1 MLILPKN
8 LRQKLK
14 EPLGELHK
22 SIDLVE
28 DPLEKQLSE
37 DKLIISI
44 GDVTSRNLVEANLI
58 PQICI
63 IDNLIERE
71 PVQNNLNHTDN
82 IIYVDNPAGTL
93 TEQLEDAINKTLKE
107 ASKDNPAIIIVDG
120 EEDLAVLPCV
130 LNAPKDTLILY
141 GQPKEGVVLLNVN
154 EAYETA
160 ENYYKQ
166 LINEEKKIE

>member
-1 MLILPKN
+1 MLILPKK
-8 LRQKLK
+8 LRKDLK

-22 SIDLVE
+22 SIDLIK

-44 GDVTSRNLVEANLI
+44 GDVTSENLVKANII

-63 IDNLIERE
+63 IDNLNERK
-71 PVQNNLNHTDN
+71 PVQNNLDHTDN
-82 IIYVDNPAGTL
+82 IIYVNNPAGCL
-93 TEQLEDAINKTLKE
+93 TEELEDKINYSLENATSE
-107 ASKDNPAIIIVDG
+107 NPIIIIVDG

-130 LNAPKDTLILY
+130 LNAPDDTYILY
-141 GQPKEGVVLLNVN
+141 GQPKEGVVLVCVN
-154 EAYETA
+154 EAFEVA

-166 LINEEKKIE
+166 LINK